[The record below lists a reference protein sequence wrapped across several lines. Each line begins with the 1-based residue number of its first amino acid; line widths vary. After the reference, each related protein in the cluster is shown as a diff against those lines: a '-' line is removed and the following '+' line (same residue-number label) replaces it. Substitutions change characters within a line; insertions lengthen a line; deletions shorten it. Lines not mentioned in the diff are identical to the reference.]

1 MQCNRCGNTY
11 MYIKE
16 HEWEDLSGIHCV
28 QCGRWIKWA
37 TKDEKQTIPNEK
49 DARKAMNAHHPLI
62 IENKYKE
69 IEKIVNSPDYYSLQ
83 HALETLDKIA
93 EVVKG

>member
-1 MQCNRCGNTY
+1 

-16 HEWEDLSGIHCV
+16 HEWKNLSGIHCV
-28 QCGRWIKWA
+28 QCGKWIKWA
-37 TKDEKQTIPNEK
+37 TEDEKRTLPDEAG
-49 DARKAMNAHHPLI
+49 ARKAMNAHHPLV

-69 IEKIVNSPDYYSLQ
+69 IEKIVNSPDYYTLG
-83 HALETLDKIA
+83 TLDKIA

>member
-1 MQCNRCGNTY
+1 MNCNRCGNTY
-11 MYIKE
+11 MYVKE
-16 HEWEDLSGIHCV
+16 REWEDLCGIHCA

-37 TKDEKQTIPNEK
+37 TEDEKRVIPNEA
-49 DARKAMNAHHPLI
+49 DARKAMNASHPLV

-69 IEKIVNSPDYYSLQ
+69 IEKIVNSPDYYTLGS
-83 HALETLDKIA
+83 LDKIA